1 MKTKPMVREMR
12 SEYVIDYSKA
22 VRGKYYGRLLKEGS
36 NVVVLESDVAKAFP
50 TSAAVNEALRLLL
63 QATAKVKRARSPAIR
78 SRK

>member
-1 MKTKPMVREMR
+1 MKTKPKVQEMR

-22 VRGKYYGRLLKEGS
+22 VRGKYYGQLLKEGS

-63 QATAKVKRARSPAIR
+63 QATAKVKRPRSPAIR

>member
-1 MKTKPMVREMR
+1 MVTHEN
-12 SEYVIDYSKA
+12 VIDYRKA
-22 VRGKYYGRLLKEGS
+22 VRGKYYARLLREGS

-63 QATAKVKRARSPAIR
+63 QATAKVKRARSPANR